1 MGTLL
6 NFFLLTYTVSWI
18 CFFAGAAGAGAF
30 GQPVLAQLR
39 EPLFLLGTFTPALV
53 ALWLTARAEGRS
65 GINSLLDRVLH
76 WNVGGRWYV
85 FAIGYMAAVKLA
97 VALTHRAIAGTWPH
111 FGNEPWYLIVGAI
124 MISTPVQSGEEVGW
138 RGYAL
143 PRLAA
148 RMGFARA
155 GVLLGVIW
163 AAWHLPFFFVPGIDM
178 YRQSFLLFVFSVTA
192 LSVAITWLYVRTNG
206 SLLLTMLMH
215 SAVNQTVGIVSDV
228 GKPGNLF
235 ALRVPLSFLLT
246 VVFLWI
252 PAVYF
257 LIRMPNIVVGN
268 QPSPR

>member
-1 MGTLL
+1 LTSMPPITATPVMRIRGAPGAPGPSPPWSTPPIRPKAPISTSASSGTVISMPPI
-6 NFFLLTYTVSWI
+6 TAT
-18 CFFAGAAGAGAF
+18 
-30 GQPVLAQLR
+30 PVLAADQRTLVVPR
-39 EPLFLLGTFTPALV
+39 AKGGTQVLPRSA
-53 ALWLTARAEGRS
+53 AHAARDAR
-65 GINSLLDRVLH
+65 RP
-76 WNVGGRWYV
+76 WN
-85 FAIGYMAAVKLA
+85 
-97 VALTHRAIAGTWPH
+97 IA
-111 FGNEPWYLIVGAI
+111 LIVGAI
-124 MISTPVQSGEEVGW
+124 MISTPVQSGEEIGW